1 MRGGQSLAEALE
13 SYLAEWGERSG
24 IAVEIWALPAGEV
37 PAGVCA
43 GVMTVMRE
51 ALDNVERHSGARTV
65 SIAVT
70 AGSGGLRVT
79 VSDDGRGFHG
89 ATGRPAGPAKGRAA
103 GQGIA
108 RMRAAFAEVGGSLS
122 VNSVPGEGTTV
133 TGVVPRRP

>member
-24 IAVEIWALPAGEV
+24 IAVEIWALPAAEV
-37 PAGVCA
+37 PEGVCA
-43 GVMTVMRE
+43 GVMTAMRE

-79 VSDDGRGFHG
+79 VSDDGRGFES
-89 ATGRPAGPAKGRAA
+89 AAGRPAGRAA

-108 RMRAAFAEVGGSLS
+108 RMRAAFAEIGGSLS
-122 VNSVPGEGTTV
+122 VNSVLGEGTTV

>member
-1 MRGGQSLAEALE
+1 
-13 SYLAEWGERSG
+13 
-24 IAVEIWALPAGEV
+24 
-37 PAGVCA
+37 
-43 GVMTVMRE
+43 MTVMRE

-79 VSDDGRGFHG
+79 VSDDGRGFHS
-89 ATGRPAGPAKGRAA
+89 APARRTKGRAA